1 LIDGVLQE
9 ARKGENCRAKKNS
22 CFTERASQFTV
33 SLIQRL
39 IFPWELMEDLN
50 LTVLWRS
57 YGDLEV
63 TKV

>member
-1 LIDGVLQE
+1 MTVFF
-9 ARKGENCRAKKNS
+9 KKLVKEKIAEQKNNS